1 MVPSVTPVISPGS
14 PKLWDP
20 FAPVRLPSTPGL
32 LPLGWWPVEGSEGI
46 APVDAVDRSEL
57 LAVVKSGLWSTL
69 GATRDAR
76 LPRRAEG

>member
-1 MVPSVTPVISPGS
+1 MVPSVIPVTGPGS
-14 PKLWDP
+14 LKLWDP

-57 LAVVKSGLWSTL
+57 LAVMESGLWLTL